1 MNKSTIKILKNESG
15 QVLLFAVVAM
25 SIALA
30 IGVAVSSRTLSNLSR
45 TSRTDTSSRV
55 YAAAEGGI
63 ESYLNLSDTRLGQ
76 LADALVS
83 GDLGDTSMCGTDAVN
98 NPEPEL
104 DGCRVLYEFPGEN
117 IKAQAIVSVQRYKFN
132 SSNNF
137 LTFDLPN
144 NVTKE
149 VYIENYSN
157 QLQVCWNDTTS
168 NGGGRRPD
176 LYIMYYNSV
185 GILRKSLIVYE
196 AGANGAYRTNNATG
210 VEVINSSSGGAL
222 GYDRCQIVTPPAGS
236 YGMRVKAM
244 YDNAKVGVRPSDPAN
259 YASFPNQGFQII
271 SKGELQQEDLT
282 KSVRTVKVFK
292 SLPYLPGVFDNAIYS
307 EAPITD

>member
-1 MNKSTIKILKNESG
+1 MNKNTVINTLKNESG

-63 ESYLNLSDTRLGQ
+63 EAYLNYSDKRLKE

-83 GDLGDTSMCGTDAVN
+83 GDLDDTDMCGADAV
-98 NPEPEL
+98 EGSGTEL
-104 DGCRVLYEFPGEN
+104 GGCRVLYEFPGEN
-117 IKAQAIVSVQRYKFN
+117 IKAQAIVSVQEYKFN
-132 SSNNF
+132 SNNNF
-137 LTFDLPN
+137 LTFDLAN
-144 NVTKE
+144 NETKE
-149 VYIENYSN
+149 VYLDGYANVLN
-157 QLQVCWNDTTS
+157 VCWSDTTS
-168 NGGGRRPD
+168 SPANVRPD
-176 LYIMYYNSV
+176 MYLIFYNS
-185 GILRKSLIVYE
+185 
-196 AGANGAYRTNNATG
+196 TG
-210 VEVINSSSGGAL
+210 VIRKTLVQGWGVNSSFYTNRPNNITRVLSNSGGTT
-222 GYDRCQIVTPPAGS
+222 GYNRCADITPPAS
-236 YGMRVKAM
+236 TYAMRVKALF
-244 YDNAKVGVRPSDPAN
+244 DNAKVGVRPADTG
-259 YASFPNQGFQII
+259 SFPNQGFQII

>member
-76 LADALVS
+76 LADAL
-83 GDLGDTSMCGTDAVN
+83 DLDDLQDECPDDFVGGTGS
-98 NPEPEL
+98 EL

-144 NVTKE
+144 NITKE

-244 YDNAKVGVRPSDPAN
+244 YDNAKVGVRPSVPAN